1 MLFGGLI
8 VTPEDM
14 EESIKMQ
21 REMHTAFFEGPAGSP
36 EGTKPLI
43 EGMRIMWA
51 AYQRGSWAF
60 RAIVWLLPAIA
71 GVGIAAEKI
80 HGWFVK

>member
-1 MLFGGLI
+1 MPNKTESEMIEEIHRSLFE
-8 VTPEDM
+8 VPT
-14 EESIKMQ
+14 
-21 REMHTAFFEGPAGSP
+21 GSP
-36 EGTKPLI
+36 DGTRPLI

-51 AYQRGSWAF
+51 SYQRGSWAF

-80 HGWFVK
+80 HGWFIK